1 MIITKYPK
9 IFLKELTITL
19 IFSLGLILPTNAT
32 NVNDELSTMEMY
44 YFHHCYRKNPTIERV
59 DRLEKMVF
67 GSTDDTDGIDKRIQN
82 LNGVF
87 AATQSSPSNNTPT
100 NSVPSPDTYSNQ
112 EDKSP
117 NNLQKESPSQGR
129 LPANNLNQINHSN
142 HYLPTAPQ
150 ETAQHNNFNKSNAL
164 PKNDYPIV
172 STMEMK
178 VFNQTY
184 QDEPIK
190 ERLDRLELKLY
201 GTKSTL
207 PDLSERV
214 DNLMSTMDLNKPKSK
229 VAKKHSDWMSEDELE
244 AQNASLGNNAVDQ
257 AYSQQANM
265 GMGGSNMGMGSSN
278 MGMGGSNMGMGGSNM
293 GMGGSNMG
301 MGGSNMGMG
310 GSNMGMGGSNFNSNF
325 LNSDNFF
332 GSDKPKNP
340 KKLAKYD
347 MQKYGINQCVTRLEQ
362 EILGKT
368 NQNQPLETRVAKLE
382 NIIFPDGKNPKKT
395 NVGKR
400 VEKLLAVVPID
411 KSNKTNNNN
420 FPNFNPNNPNQD
432 MSLNSLGNNVQ
443 MPMQPSSGMSY
454 NSSFSNPLSSMQYS
468 GSSYGFGG
476 MGTGMGLGGMGM
488 GLGGM
493 GMGLGG
499 MGMGYNG
506 MGMGYNGMG
515 TGLGGMGMGYN
526 GMGMGYNG
534 MGMGYNGMGMGLGGM
549 GMGGGGFN
557 SGFSPFGSGYG
568 FSSGIGRTG
577 LGAGL
582 IYP

>member
-129 LPANNLNQINHSN
+129 LPANNLNQINQSN
-142 HYLPTAPQ
+142 HYLPATPQ

-278 MGMGGSNMGMGGSNM
+278 MGMGSSNMGMGGSNM
-293 GMGGSNMG
+293 GMGS
-301 MGGSNMGMG
+301 SNMGMG

-454 NSSFSNPLSSMQYS
+454 NSSFANPMSSMQYS

-476 MGTGMGLGGMGM
+476 LGGMGM
-488 GLGGM
+488 GYNGMGMGLSGMGMGYNGM

-506 MGMGYNGMG
+506 MGMG
-515 TGLGGMGMGYN
+515 
-526 GMGMGYNG
+526 
-534 MGMGYNGMGMGLGGM
+534 
-549 GMGGGGFN
+549 GGGFN
-557 SGFSPFGSGYG
+557 SGFSPFGNGYG
-568 FSSGIGRTG
+568 YSSGIGRTG

>member
-1 MIITKYPK
+1 MIIAKCPK
-9 IFLKELTITL
+9 IFLKKLTLTL
-19 IFSLGLILPTNAT
+19 IFSLGLTLPAYAA

-67 GSTDDTDGIDKRIQN
+67 GSTDDTAGIDKRIQN

-87 AATQSSPSNNTPT
+87 AATQSNSSNNTMA
-100 NSVPSPDTYSNQ
+100 NSEPIPNTDSNQ
-112 EDKSP
+112 ENKSP
-117 NNLQKESPSQGR
+117 NNLRKESSPQGS

-229 VAKKHSDWMSEDELE
+229 VTQKHSDWMSEDELE

-257 AYSQQANM
+257 AYNQQANMGMGGSNMGMGGSNM

-278 MGMGGSNMGMGGSNM
+278 MGMGGSNMGMGSSNM

-301 MGGSNMGMG
+301 
-310 GSNMGMGGSNFNSNF
+310 SNFNNNF
-325 LNSDNFF
+325 LNGDNFF

-340 KKLAKYD
+340 KKLAKFD

-368 NQNQPLETRVAKLE
+368 NQHQPLETRVAKLE

-411 KSNKTNNNN
+411 KSNQTNNNN
-420 FPNFNPNNPNQD
+420 FPNFNPNNPNKD
-432 MSLNSLGNNVQ
+432 MSLNSLGNNMQ

-493 GMGLGG
+493 GMG
-499 MGMGYNG
+499 
-506 MGMGYNGMG
+506 
-515 TGLGGMGMGYN
+515 
-526 GMGMGYNG
+526 
-534 MGMGYNGMGMGLGGM
+534 
-549 GMGGGGFN
+549 GGGFN

>member
-129 LPANNLNQINHSN
+129 LPANNLNQINQSN
-142 HYLPTAPQ
+142 HYLPATPQ

-301 MGGSNMGMG
+301 MGGSNMSMG

-454 NSSFSNPLSSMQYS
+454 NSSFANPMSSMQYS
-468 GSSYGFGG
+468 GSSYGFG
-476 MGTGMGLGGMGM
+476 
-488 GLGGM
+488 
-493 GMGLGG
+493 GLGG

-506 MGMGYNGMG
+506 MGMG
-515 TGLGGMGMGYN
+515 LG
-526 GMGMGYNG
+526 
-534 MGMGYNGMGMGLGGM
+534 GMGMGLGGM

-557 SGFSPFGSGYG
+557 SGFSPFGNGYG
-568 FSSGIGRTG
+568 YSSGIGRTG